1 VYNILKKEN
10 KTTMNHHSLLE
21 KLHPLHLLYVEDDI
35 EVRSQIYE
43 FLKRYFTSV
52 QETSSAE
59 EAMIQFKRKKPDI
72 MLVDI
77 NLPGENGLSFAEAIR
92 KEHHDV
98 RIIISTAYTD
108 KEFLLT
114 AIELELTRYLIKPL
128 TGQTLLEALEKASD
142 EYALIYNREQ
152 LVDLGMEFTYNK
164 RQRILRKNKQELS
177 LRPKEMQLLEYFI
190 AHSSEIIAYD
200 ILEYNIW
207 QETTMSR
214 DAIRSQIRNLRKKTH
229 NKIIENISGI
239 GYRLY
244 QKEEL

>member
-1 VYNILKKEN
+1 
-10 KTTMNHHSLLE
+10 MNHHSLLE
-21 KLHPLHLLYVEDDI
+21 KLQPLHLLYVEDDI

-43 FLKRYFTSV
+43 FLKRYFSSV

-59 EAMIQFKRKKPDI
+59 EAMICFNKKKPDI

-77 NLPGENGLSFAEAIR
+77 NLPGENGLSFAQTIR
-92 KEHHDV
+92 QEHHDV
-98 RIIISTAYTD
+98 RIIVSTAYTD

-114 AIELELTRYLIKPL
+114 AVELELTRYLVKPV
-128 TGQTLLEALEKASD
+128 TGSKLLEALEKASD
-142 EYALIYNREQ
+142 EYASIYKREQ
-152 LVDLGMEFTYNK
+152 LVDLGMGFSYNRK
-164 RQRILRKNKQELS
+164 QRVLRKDEHELS

-190 AHSSEIIAYD
+190 EHTSEIIAYD

-207 QETTMSR
+207 KDNIMSR

-229 NKIIENISGI
+229 SNIIKNISGI

-244 QKEEL
+244 QKEPR